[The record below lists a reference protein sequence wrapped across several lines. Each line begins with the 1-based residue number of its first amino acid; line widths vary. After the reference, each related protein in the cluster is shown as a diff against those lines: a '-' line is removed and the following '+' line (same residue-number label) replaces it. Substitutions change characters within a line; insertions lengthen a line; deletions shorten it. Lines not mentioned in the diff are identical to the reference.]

1 MTSKFLNLFK
11 NFSLTKSFKKEFAK
25 MYKKDAPILNHKT
38 TTNEPTHF
46 PSIKPAN
53 NETGEPN
60 PKNGKTHNIVNNKNN
75 RDNIKMLFFLIFEKY
90 SILSFINS

>member
-1 MTSKFLNLFK
+1 M
-11 NFSLTKSFKKEFAK
+11 
-25 MYKKDAPILNHKT
+25 
-38 TTNEPTHF
+38 
-46 PSIKPAN
+46 KPAN

-90 SILSFINS
+90 SILSFINSYEESSCKLNLENR